1 MGVANSGTE
10 KKEEKVACQKDYKT
24 AGEEKSV
31 SDKEKK
37 IIESVAA
44 ALPNMSERQKGYFL
58 GYAEAIE
65 ELNQGKE
72 EQQEETTKPE
82 E

>member
-1 MGVANSGTE
+1 MSE
-10 KKEEKVACQKDYKT
+10 
-24 AGEEKSV
+24 
-31 SDKEKK
+31 KEKN

-44 ALPNMSERQKGYFL
+44 AFPNMSERQKGYFL

-65 ELNQGKE
+65 ELNQGKV